1 MNTLELTKHKERLL
15 QEMKGSSN
23 NNISAIDWLV
33 QELEL
38 EAYPFIIKQA
48 KQMQKEQHSNT
59 WSDSRTEYKGDDYI
73 GKEKSF
79 EEYYNET
86 YNTQMNEAEGRE
98 FMSGMEYIPD
108 LSQEVEDRISQLKK
122 KFPLHKFTLTSNSSW
137 RSDDPSLE
145 GTYTLSYSGPED
157 EMLRKMIRNIDF
169 IDNREKY

>member
-33 QELEL
+33 QELQL

-86 YNTQMNEAEGRE
+86 YNTQMNEAE
-98 FMSGMEYIPD
+98 
-108 LSQEVEDRISQLKK
+108 
-122 KFPLHKFTLTSNSSW
+122 
-137 RSDDPSLE
+137 
-145 GTYTLSYSGPED
+145 
-157 EMLRKMIRNIDF
+157 
-169 IDNREKY
+169 EKE